1 MSSEHSK
8 RPSATKSGPGRY
20 HQSGEPGTRITK
32 QRKKTRAYV
41 ALTAAWAAKVVPFW
55 HGPRDDHGAYTCV
68 GSAYEVEGMAPDTNR
83 EHVTGSWVHGE
94 DMGYTARRKWLAG
107 ISAQRGY

>member
-20 HQSGEPGTRITK
+20 HQSGEPGTRISK
-32 QRKKTRAYV
+32 PRKVRAYV
-41 ALTAAWAAKVVPFW
+41 ALLAAWASKVVPKTTN
-55 HGPRDDHGAYTCV
+55 HSDEHGAYTLI
-68 GSAYEVEGMAPDTNR
+68 GKAGRIDYPSP
-83 EHVTGSWVHGE
+83 
-94 DMGYTARRKWLAG
+94 RRKWLAG